1 MLIVH
6 ADDEQT
12 MPKISSLK
20 TILRRSGASSK
31 HRPRGEDEGEGS
43 VRGKGAPEAEVGTTS
58 TVGGDGSLRSVLADS
73 HEELEHDEP
82 PPAGGPEGG
91 CTGGAA
97 PAEDGGD
104 RAGCPS
110 RSSLPPP
117 LPPLRDR
124 SRSGPSPMG
133 QSLTKEGPLVDLS
146 YESVPLL
153 DIVEL
158 PRGGVS
164 VETSAVGHVQFGIPP
179 ETIKD
184 SMKLGIPVPS
194 VYIVPVD
201 RFCRDMGPALGVN
214 LAEFEF
220 PAYFNYFV
228 QRKRCTLIVDS
239 VDAERNIRRVFS
251 ETLLGPAQFRRDDRP
266 LRYEEEDF
274 APDFP
279 REAIPDF
286 QKELQ
291 HFRVMPDGR
300 ELVLETLLEF
310 CHFESAPDSNFRDNL
325 GAPPLP
331 LPQPSADR
339 PPEGDEGDADGPSG
353 GGDGAYDRDSV
364 ASNGPLGNGAPVT
377 ENGMRKKAPRALTY
391 SQIRWIGE

>member
-1 MLIVH
+1 
-6 ADDEQT
+6 

-31 HRPRGEDEGEGS
+31 PRPGGEDEGS
-43 VRGKGAPEAEVGTTS
+43 SRGKRAAEAEAGTTS
-58 TVGGDGSLRSVLADS
+58 KASEETASSAGGDGSLKSLLGRSSEGSGRSGLADADS
-73 HEELEHDEP
+73 HEEPEHDEP
-82 PPAGGPEGG
+82 PPAAGPEGCG
-91 CTGGAA
+91 ADEGAA
-97 PAEDGGD
+97 SAENGGG
-104 RAGCPS
+104 RCQPS
-110 RSSLPPP
+110 VPPP
-117 LPPLRDR
+117 LPPPSDR
-124 SRSGPSPMG
+124 SESGPSPLVH
-133 QSLTKEGPLVDLS
+133 SLTKEGPLVDLS
-146 YESVPLL
+146 YESLPLL

-184 SMKLGIPVPS
+184 SMRLGIPVPS

-251 ETLLGPAQFRRDDRP
+251 ETLLGPAQFRRDDHP

-291 HFRVMPDGR
+291 HFRVMPDGK
-300 ELVLETLLEF
+300 ELVLETLLDF

-331 LPQPSADR
+331 QPSADQ
-339 PPEGDEGDADGPSG
+339 PPSGDEGDGPSDGP
-353 GGDGAYDRDSV
+353 YDRDSV